1 MKNNNWEIIKVLT
14 VPNILKMLPWKT
26 KIDDGKKIIY
36 LPESTSESIDTW
48 KIAADSVRK
57 SGIDNPEINDQIIL
71 GTHKDMNSPGEITIY
86 GENIGKCFWC
96 CITEL
101 LAKKHTISPLDL
113 RRLCEAAVFQVFAH
127 EQFHHYCDAI
137 QRLTGHRG
145 IVADEEALAV
155 AWEWYEVQRSLPS
168 VQKLPPTLF
177 SASLS
182 WWYDSI
188 TALGYKDWNK
198 FDRICCFKN
207 GLTPHLIPSANDHI
221 LSKNGCNL
229 GDWLYQMIDHPDWC
243 ADAVRYYVEVSLG
256 DTHLET
262 ISGDITNFDTYCKGA
277 NIKIVDK
284 YEGDLILC
292 GNKISSLKDIHT
304 TIKKIKGYIC
314 LRNNP
319 IISNILG
326 ILLID
331 GCYKV
336 YLDNKDV
343 QDIINEYLPNKE
355 GRKNVMKCKAKL
367 VDAKFEEYAQL

>member
-1 MKNNNWEIIKVLT
+1 
-14 VPNILKMLPWKT
+14 MLPWKT

-155 AWEWYEVQRSLPS
+155 AWEWYEVQRSPS
-168 VQKLPPTLF
+168 AKKIPAKLF
-177 SASLS
+177 NASLS
-182 WWYDSI
+182 WWYDHI
-188 TALGYKDWNK
+188 RAPGYRDWK
-198 FDRICCFKN
+198 QFDHIHFFTD
-207 GLTPHLIPSANDHI
+207 GLMHHLIPSPDNHV

-229 GDWLYQMIDHPDWC
+229 GDWVYQMIDHPDWC
-243 ADAVRYYVEVSLG
+243 ADAVHYFVDPSATNIRFES
-256 DTHLET
+256 
-262 ISGDITNFDTYCKGA
+262 ISGDITDFPTYCA
-277 NIKIVDK
+277 VADIKIKNEYD
-284 YEGDLILC
+284 GDLILC
-292 GNKISSLKDIHT
+292 GKNIRNLKDIH
-304 TIKKIKGYIC
+304 KIILKINGIVC

-319 IISNILG
+319 ITSHIAGL
-326 ILLID
+326 LLID
-331 GCYKV
+331 GCEKV
-336 YLDNKDV
+336 YLDNNAV
-343 QDIINEYLPNKE
+343 QNIINKYLPNTE
-355 GRKNVMKCKAKL
+355 GKKGFLKCRAEIY
-367 VDAKFEEYAQL
+367 DAGFEEIARL